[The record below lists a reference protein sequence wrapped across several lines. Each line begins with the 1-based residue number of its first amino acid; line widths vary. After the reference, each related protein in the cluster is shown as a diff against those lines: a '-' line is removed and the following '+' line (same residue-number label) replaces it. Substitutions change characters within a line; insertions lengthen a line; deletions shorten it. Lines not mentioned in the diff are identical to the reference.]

1 MDKITMGDRIRDVR
15 KKRDLTQEQLA
26 EKLDITI
33 SYLSE
38 IERGLKLP
46 SFPLFLKIVE
56 VLDVSADYLIKDT
69 YSAGAGYGDKFISRK
84 LETLSPKQRIALEA
98 LIDTYIKYLD

>member
-33 SYLSE
+33 SYVSE

-46 SFPLFLKIVE
+46 SFPLFLKDAIVNPLLFQKMYP
-56 VLDVSADYLIKDT
+56 VYW
-69 YSAGAGYGDKFISRK
+69 G
-84 LETLSPKQRIALEA
+84 RIAHWP
-98 LIDTYIKYLD
+98 TSKSPNRRFRSS

>member
-33 SYLSE
+33 SYVSE

-46 SFPLFLKIVE
+46 SFPLFFR
-56 VLDVSADYLIKDT
+56 SAT
-69 YSAGAGYGDKFISRK
+69 
-84 LETLSPKQRIALEA
+84 PC
-98 LIDTYIKYLD
+98 